1 VNPEADLQTTHDMTP
16 RVSVIVPVFN
26 TAPYLARCLQSLRES
41 ALREIE
47 IICVDD
53 ASTDESARIVE
64 DFARLDSRIRLIR
77 HERNLGLGG
86 ARNTGIAAARA
97 EYIGGVDSDDW
108 VAPTMYARLL
118 EATDG
123 GRADVVEGGYLR
135 IDSAGEVFR
144 RYKPKAKVV
153 ENDRN
158 QINIFEVTPPSFC
171 TKLWRRALFVD
182 NGIWFPEH
190 TFYEDLATTPRL
202 MAKAKLIHFIAD
214 TSYFY
219 FKRDGSIT
227 FSASE
232 RHQLDHFK
240 VFDILLDFLWENDL
254 VDRYHE
260 EFAAQIGSRLTYHA
274 NNVVDF
280 DVPEKDK
287 VQYLRHMLMMTIGYQ
302 DSHAELHGAS
312 SEDLAGRF
320 KESRASRKA
329 QDIARLRDDIA
340 KLEAKA
346 SALGQKVASLDKTL
360 ATERRKHR
368 DLVSDP
374 FWKLTALVRR
384 LRRPARQAAAVRE
397 SSAK

>member
-1 VNPEADLQTTHDMTP
+1 MNREADPQLSHDMTP
-16 RVSVIVPVFN
+16 RVTVIVPVFN
-26 TAPYLARCLQSLRES
+26 TAPYLARCLQSLRDS
-41 ALREIE
+41 TLREIE

-64 DFARLDSRIRLIR
+64 DFVRLDDRIRLIR

-97 EYIGGVDSDDW
+97 EYVGGVDSDDW
-108 VAPTMYARLL
+108 VAPTMYERLL

-135 IDSAGEVFR
+135 INSAGEVFR
-144 RYKPKAKVV
+144 RYKPKAKIV
-153 ENDRN
+153 ENDQN
-158 QINIFEVTPPSFC
+158 QVNIFEVTPPSFC

-232 RHQLDHFK
+232 KHQLDHFK

-274 NNVVDF
+274 SNVADF

-302 DSHAELHGAS
+302 ESHAELHGAF
-312 SEDLAGRF
+312 ERRTGRPVQGKPRRPEGAGDRPAAGR
-320 KESRASRKA
+320 
-329 QDIARLRDDIA
+329 
-340 KLEAKA
+340 
-346 SALGQKVASLDKTL
+346 
-360 ATERRKHR
+360 H
-368 DLVSDP
+368 
-374 FWKLTALVRR
+374 
-384 LRRPARQAAAVRE
+384 RRPRVEGIRAWAEGRIPRQDAGGRTKEASQPRRGPLLESDGAAAAAACAGG

>member
-1 VNPEADLQTTHDMTP
+1 MNAKADPHPKQDMTP
-16 RVSVIVPVFN
+16 RVSVVVPVFN

-41 ALREIE
+41 TLREIE

-53 ASTDESARIVE
+53 ASTDESAGIVE
-64 DFARLDSRIRLIR
+64 DFVRRDDRIRLIR

-86 ARNTGIAAARA
+86 ARNTGIAAARGD
-97 EYIGGVDSDDW
+97 YVGGVDSDDW
-108 VAPTMYARLL
+108 VAPTMYERLL

-144 RYKPKAKVV
+144 RYKPKARVV
-153 ENDRN
+153 ENDDN
-158 QINIFEVTPPSFC
+158 QVNIFEVTPPSFC

-219 FKRDGSIT
+219 FRRDGSIT

-232 RHQLDHFK
+232 KHQLDHFK

-254 VDRYHE
+254 LERYHE

-302 DSHAELHGAS
+302 ESHAELHGALS
-312 SEDLAGRF
+312 DDLAGLF
-320 KESRASRKA
+320 TTGRAFEKA
-329 QDIARLRDDIA
+329 QEIARLRDDIA
-340 KLEAKA
+340 ALEAKA
-346 SALGQKVASLDKTL
+346 SALGQSVASLDKTL
-360 ATERRKHR
+360 AAEGRKHR
-368 DLVSDP
+368 DLVADP
-374 FWKLTALVRR
+374 FWKVTALLRR
-384 LRRPARQAAAVRE
+384 LRAQA